1 LTQSLQNSVRLMPRS
16 KAKLRIDPPYDRQ
29 LQGILAFASF
39 SDAETTL
46 RRLEK
51 LRHEYSSTGD
61 KKGVEHCR
69 RIALQGRRRAELIGR
84 NKKVRLQKRLHKLE
98 IAAWFRVW
106 LETPELF
113 EDWLALR
120 KGTTEYQRLQQSE
133 SLRFPE

>member
-1 LTQSLQNSVRLMPRS
+1 MPLS
-16 KAKLRIDPPYDRQ
+16 KPNPRFDPPYDKQ
-29 LQGILAFASF
+29 LLGILAFAGF
-39 SDAETTL
+39 CDAENTL

-51 LRHEYSSTGD
+51 LRQEYSAVGD
-61 KKGVEHCR
+61 KKGVEYCR

-98 IAAWFRVW
+98 IAVWFRVW

-120 KGTTEYQRLQQSE
+120 KGTTEYQKLQQSE
-133 SLRFPE
+133 SLRFPEKEAD